1 MGRGAL
7 SATRGRT
14 PTFSGVAVDDRAD
27 VLALEGGLD
36 PVGVAAVDELE
47 AVEEAGVG
55 EEV

>member
-1 MGRGAL
+1 M
-7 SATRGRT
+7 
-14 PTFSGVAVDDRAD
+14 DDRAD
-27 VLALEGGLD
+27 VVAFEGGLD